1 MGTSGDLSYARNAP
15 GMDVSSVCTRHRGSR
30 STTPE
35 VFSNGSIGA
44 HMGRVMKM
52 ETEHEFT
59 LIIDG
64 IPELTPAIMNALFE
78 AGCDDATVSRQGGR
92 ISLDFVRAAS
102 TLKDAIIS
110 AIRDVRKAN
119 VGASVLRV
127 EGTEPGSI
135 QEIDG
140 EVRRLIG
147 A

>member
-1 MGTSGDLSYARNAP
+1 
-15 GMDVSSVCTRHRGSR
+15 
-30 STTPE
+30 
-35 VFSNGSIGA
+35 
-44 HMGRVMKM
+44 MGRVLKM

-64 IPELTPAIMNALFE
+64 VPELTPAIMNALFE

-110 AIRDVRKAN
+110 AIRDVGKAN
-119 VGASVLRV
+119 VGARVLRV